1 MKILHTSDLHI
12 GKRVKEFSMLDE
24 QRFILNQI
32 LTTAEDEQPDAI
44 ILAGDIYDKSVP
56 SAEAVSLFD
65 DFLVSLARLGKS
77 IFIISGNHD
86 SPERISFASRIM
98 QSSKI
103 YLSPVYD
110 GTIRPVILPDGES
123 EVAFYL
129 LPFIKPSVVLH
140 YADEGTDIKTYDDA
154 MRYVVSK
161 MDIDKS
167 RRNILIA
174 HQYVTGA
181 ERSESEDMVIG
192 GLDNVDA
199 SVFAPF
205 DYVALGHLHRP
216 QYCGRE
222 TIRYSGSP
230 LKYSFSEVF
239 DKKSV
244 TIIEINAGQAPVV
257 TEHALTP
264 LHEWYALRGTYDELT
279 ARDYYDGKGYQ
290 DAYVSITLT
299 DEDDIPDGMRKLRT
313 IYHRLME
320 LSYDNKRTR
329 AGMTNIGKPMNV
341 NELNPIELFGEL
353 FEKQNAQP
361 LTDRQRQ
368 YVNSLI
374 DQVFNNN

>member
-32 LTTAEDEQPDAI
+32 LTTAETEQPDAI

-98 QSSKI
+98 QASKI

-216 QYCGRE
+216 QYCGRA

-264 LHEWYALRGTYDELT
+264 LHEWYTLRGTYDELT

-353 FEKQNAQP
+353 FEKQNAHP